1 MPLQFL
7 FLFKLRIFTTDHSL
21 TSVLF
26 LIQKFR
32 NDDNELIAVVC
43 DLCKTGI
50 VSISFYQRSGKKDH

>member
-50 VSISFYQRSGKKDH
+50 VSISF